1 MYSSNKDISKEE
13 IGVIAHTEE
22 YFPLLCKLYLG
33 DETEQKKLRFFE
45 KPKEETEKE
54 IKKLRQ
60 LCVENTVFCFFLF
73 FITMIF
79 VFRKYMEANN
89 SKKKTVLEA
98 LQYTKHSNTNYK

>member
-1 MYSSNKDISKEE
+1 MKSKMYSSNKDISKEE

-54 IKKLRQ
+54 IKKLWQ
-60 LCVENTVFCFFLF
+60 LCVEKYCVLFLL
-73 FITMIF
+73 
-79 VFRKYMEANN
+79 VLYNN
-89 SKKKTVLEA
+89 DLCI
-98 LQYTKHSNTNYK
+98 

>member
-1 MYSSNKDISKEE
+1 MKSKMYSSNKDISKEE

-45 KPKEETEKE
+45 KPEEE

-60 LCVENTVFCFFLF
+60 LCVEKYCVLFLL
-73 FITMIF
+73 
-79 VFRKYMEANN
+79 VLYNN
-89 SKKKTVLEA
+89 DLCI
-98 LQYTKHSNTNYK
+98 